1 MNKKKMQRVQESF
14 LYIDFSKH
22 YYELFILKMQI
33 DFPVKTDK
41 GKDKHTLIFLKKRNK
56 IINIF

>member
-1 MNKKKMQRVQESF
+1 MQRVQESF